1 LFFNKGGDILERLY
15 MQLPLLKEFSP
26 QPTELSADLMSQSIP
41 FDAVECLLE
50 QHLLA
55 ELEDFEM
62 LDIAPVTDTCFS
74 ARWKYSSSLQ
84 KGVRRGLVY
93 DAVRCA
99 IGYWRIDAAS
109 FWKRL
114 PIIVLEDIGVA
125 DPLTVAMTL
134 AAARST
140 VWRKRVGGDEL
151 VIQFLVKRMAG
162 NTNDRSVADMCQ
174 ILDNRSLSPEAL
186 FLLKSASPQ
195 ELSALALSD
204 HQPYEVRIAAL
215 WLLWGNDRMKNPKLP
230 FSTGS
235 LDWFNRTVEEMKVSG
250 LAKYVTLRS
259 MVACRGCSMNICYA
273 FVCDMMQKSPYRR
286 VIETELP
293 EPFYIGGVIEQAWD
307 MHTRQGKAAYQ
318 HFYRTCEPV
327 QNFLTGL
334 GVVGSDAIVRA
345 VSVCLFIAE
354 SALLNKKLDFAGATE
369 IYEMTV
375 EDDYIKFGLNPED
388 GEVFTKLI
396 LENAETLR
404 RSRQTVVEGK
414 GTKVKAA

>member
-1 LFFNKGGDILERLY
+1 MEQLSLLNK
-15 MQLPLLKEFSP
+15 FSP
-26 QPTELSADLMSQSIP
+26 PHMATSADLMNPLIP
-41 FDAVECLLE
+41 FDAAEALLE
-50 QHLLA
+50 QLLQE
-55 ELEDFEM
+55 ELENFDL

-74 ARWKYSSSLQ
+74 AKWKLSSGLQ
-84 KGVRRGLVY
+84 KGVRRGLVN
-93 DAVRCA
+93 DAVRYA
-99 IGYWRIDAAS
+99 ISYYRIDAAS

-162 NTNDRSVADMCQ
+162 NTKDRSVADMCQ
-174 ILDNRSLSPEAL
+174 ILDNRTLPPEAL
-186 FLLKSASPQ
+186 FLLKSAPPH

-215 WLLWGNDRMKNPKLP
+215 WMLCGTNRMQNAKLP
-230 FSTGS
+230 HSTGS
-235 LDWFNRTVEEMKVSG
+235 LDWFNRTVEEIKISG
-250 LAKYVTLRS
+250 LAKYITLRS

-273 FVCDMMQKSPYRR
+273 FVWEMLQKSPYRR
-286 VIETELP
+286 VVETELP
-293 EPFYIGGVIEQAWD
+293 EQFYIGGGIEQAWD

-318 HFYRTCEPV
+318 HFYRACEPV

-334 GVVGSDAIVRA
+334 GIVGTDAIIRA
-345 VSVCLFIAE
+345 ISVCVFICE
-354 SALLNKKLDFAGATE
+354 SALLDKRIDFAGATE

-375 EDDYIKFGLNPED
+375 TDDFVKFGLNPED
-388 GEVFTKLI
+388 GEVLTKLI
-396 LENAETLR
+396 LENSETLR
-404 RSRQTVVEGK
+404 LSRQRVVT
-414 GTKVKAA
+414 GTKHGPILTY